1 MFPRGWRQSLNK
13 KLNARP
19 CSTGDKAVETVETPA
34 EIVAL
39 RVGLAEPRILI
50 ALKGAPAKD
59 VTAYVA

>member
-1 MFPRGWRQSLNK
+1 MNK